1 MKLNTPTGSAFR
13 SMIGALAIALLAT
26 GSGVFAAGSDNET
39 AEAEDAKQQDKVM
52 VVPYK
57 SRPAPSHR
65 VSLHD
70 GRVFFLTRLEETD
83 TGFVLH
89 TMEEETIEVQ
99 RDAVAEVVEFKV
111 E

>member
-1 MKLNTPTGSAFR
+1 MKLNTPTGLAFH
-13 SMIGALAIALLAT
+13 STMGALAVALLAT
-26 GSGVFAAGSDNET
+26 GPGAFAAGSDNET
-39 AEAEDAKQQDKVM
+39 PEAESAGQQDKVM

-70 GRVFFLTRLEETD
+70 GRVFFLTRLEETE

-89 TMEEETIEVQ
+89 TTEEETIEVR
-99 RDAVAEVVEFKV
+99 RDEVAEVVEFKV

>member
-1 MKLNTPTGSAFR
+1 MRSSIVYERARQSATT
-13 SMIGALAIALLAT
+13 ALVAGL
-26 GSGVFAAGSDNET
+26 FAATFAMPASGSEPET
-39 AEAEDAKQQDKVM
+39 PGAEGEKQQDTVT

-57 SRPAPSHR
+57 SRGTPSHR

-70 GRVFFLTRLEETD
+70 GRVFFLKELEETES
-83 TGFVLH
+83 GFILH

-99 RDAVAEVVEFKV
+99 RDEVAEVVEFKV